1 VKANIGDYINPPAS
15 DGSGRIIYNPLRV
28 VDFDGDGYLLEN
40 GQVIADRADS
50 EITPDDVLLES
61 EVF

>member
-1 VKANIGDYINPPAS
+1 MKANIGDYINPPAS
-15 DGSGRIIYNPLRV
+15 DGTGRIIYNPLRV

-40 GQVIADRADS
+40 GQVIADS

>member
-1 VKANIGDYINPPAS
+1 MALV
-15 DGSGRIIYNPLRV
+15 GSSTTPLRV

-40 GQVIADRADS
+40 GQVIADS